1 MQIGVQGDKITFD
14 GELTYSDFS
23 TAKPEALGRLMNSRM
38 VQATFDDENPETAH
52 LFVYPDGSPYDPD
65 RQTDEFI
72 AALPEYRRH
81 GVIAV
86 TTNFQGG
93 YPLYHI
99 RLRKDQYL
107 QDWGN
112 NGFTPQGEL
121 KPGYAARMARI
132 IEAADA
138 QNMAVIVGFIYFGQ
152 NHKFVDEDA
161 VKRAVDEG
169 TDFLLGLNRGNVM
182 IEINNESNVGYVHEI
197 LQPDRV
203 HELVLRAKERVGGR
217 LLVSTSYG
225 GGGLPSQAMIEAAD
239 YILLHGNG
247 QGPDDIRR
255 MVETVQRQTGKPII
269 FNEDSVSV
277 DNMVAAWESGASWGY
292 YDQGGQ
298 VRYHDGFQ
306 SPPTNWAINTPE
318 KAAFFNGVAEL
329 VGIEND

>member
-1 MQIGVQGDKITFD
+1 
-14 GELTYSDFS
+14 
-23 TAKPEALGRLMNSRM
+23 
-38 VQATFDDENPETAH
+38 
-52 LFVYPDGSPYDPD
+52 
-65 RQTDEFI
+65 
-72 AALPEYRRH
+72 
-81 GVIAV
+81 
-86 TTNFQGG
+86 
-93 YPLYHI
+93 
-99 RLRKDQYL
+99 
-107 QDWGN
+107 
-112 NGFTPQGEL
+112 
-121 KPGYAARMARI
+121 MARI
-132 IEAADA
+132 IEGADA
-138 QNMAVIVGFIYFGQ
+138 LNMAVIVGFIYFGQ
-152 NHKFVDEDA
+152 NHKFVDENA

-225 GGGLPSQAMIEAAD
+225 GGGLPSRAMIEAAD

-318 KAAFFNGVAEL
+318 KVAFFDGVAEL
-329 VGIEND
+329 VGIEKI